1 MKAVLAL
8 YDRLLAGLAL
18 LSALAFGAVA
28 FIIAY
33 EVSARWLGYRPP
45 VWPQAISEYTMLY
58 ATLFGAPW
66 ILRRAEHVQ
75 VTTLVAVL
83 PASARTALSRAIA
96 FIGMVVCLIVAW
108 YALRVTLTAQGLEI
122 RSFEMPKWIVYA
134 PLPLGFLLLA
144 VEFFR
149 HTLHA
154 TLFAGEEL
162 DYYSRRREA

>member
-1 MKAVLAL
+1 VKAVLAS

-33 EVSARWLGYRPP
+33 EVSARWLGFRPP
-45 VWPQAISEYTMLY
+45 VWPQAVSEFTMLY

-66 ILRRAEHVQ
+66 VLQRAEHVQ
-75 VTTLVAVL
+75 VTTLVTVF
-83 PASARTALSRAIA
+83 PKGARAALARAIS
-96 FIGMVVCLIVAW
+96 FIGMMVCLIVAW

-122 RSFEMPKWIVYA
+122 RSFEMPKWLVYA

-144 VEFFR
+144 IEFLR

-154 TLFAGEEL
+154 TLFAGEAL
-162 DYYSRRREA
+162 DYHSRRREA

>member
-1 MKAVLAL
+1 MKTAAAV

-18 LSALAFGAVA
+18 VAALAFGAVA

-33 EVSARWLGYRPP
+33 EVSARWLGFRPP
-45 VWPQAISEYTMLY
+45 VWPQAISEFTMLY

-83 PASARTALSRAIA
+83 PRGARTALSRIMS
-96 FIGMVVCLIVAW
+96 FIGMMVCLVVAW
-108 YALRVTLTAQGLEI
+108 YALRVTMTAQGLEI
-122 RSFEMPKWIVYA
+122 RSFEMPKWLVYA

-154 TLFAGEEL
+154 SLFAGEEL

>member
-1 MKAVLAL
+1 MKAVLVL

-33 EVSARWLGYRPP
+33 EVSARWLGFRPP
-45 VWPQAISEYTMLY
+45 VWPQAVSEFTMLY

-66 ILRRAEHVQ
+66 VLRRAEHVQ
-75 VTTLVAVL
+75 VTTLVAVF
-83 PASARTALSRAIA
+83 PARARTALSRVVSL
-96 FIGMVVCLIVAW
+96 IGMVICLIVAW

-122 RSFEMPKWIVYA
+122 RSFEMPKWLVYA
-134 PLPLGFLLLA
+134 PLPLGFFLLA
-144 VEFFR
+144 IEFFR

>member
-1 MKAVLAL
+1 MKAVLAV

-33 EVSARWLGYRPP
+33 EVSARWLGFRPP
-45 VWPQAISEYTMLY
+45 VWPQAISEFTMLY

-75 VTTLVAVL
+75 VTTLVAVF
-83 PASARTALSRAIA
+83 PAGARPALSRVMS
-96 FIGMVVCLIVAW
+96 FIGMVVCLLVAW
-108 YALRVTLTAQGLEI
+108 YGLRVTLMAQGLEI
-122 RSFEMPKWIVYA
+122 RSFEMPKWLVYA
-134 PLPLGFLLLA
+134 PIPLGFLLLA
-144 VEFFR
+144 IEFFR
-149 HTLHA
+149 HTLCA